1 MLRKPMLLY
10 ILLLI
15 FSLHNLNAQDNEALA
30 RQAIISTID
39 EYSRARE
46 MQDTTLLKTILMPN
60 IDQLVSSGE
69 WRTGIDAAVEG
80 MQRSSNENQ
89 GKRSLEVDK
98 LRFLSKEVAVAD
110 ARYVIENIDGN
121 KREMWST
128 FLLVFT
134 NKGWK
139 ISGIRNMLP
148 SGQN

>member
-1 MLRKPMLLY
+1 MLKKSLLLY
-10 ILLLI
+10 FLLGTP
-15 FSLHNLNAQDNEALA
+15 SLHHLFAQDTQVMDK
-30 RQAIISTID
+30 QAIIALID
-39 EYSRARE
+39 DYSKARE
-46 MQDTTLLKTILMPN
+46 LQDTTLLKAILMPN

-80 MQRSSNENQ
+80 MQRSSKSNQ
-89 GKRSLEVDK
+89 GKRSLEVEK
-98 LRFLSKEVAVAD
+98 VRFLSEEVALAD

-128 FLLVFT
+128 FMLVFT
-134 NKGWK
+134 DKGWK